1 MINLPSLLKFLK
13 LSKNITKSNTIILK
27 HNFSAPKNPLKT
39 PKPTL
44 NEYEAIKSR

>member
-1 MINLPSLLKFLK
+1 MINIPSLLKFCK
-13 LSKNITKSNTIILK
+13 LSANITKINTIILK
-27 HNFSAPKNPLKT
+27 NNFSAPKNPIKT